1 MSEPVQT
8 RRHAGLDRRS
18 FGFGLGGAALAAGLP
33 SAARANDQDF
43 ATWLSNLRAEA
54 RQKGFSQRT
63 VDSALSEVEPIA
75 RVLELDRRQPETT
88 ITFDDYITRV
98 VTQNRVDSGRARIAE
113 NRELLNN
120 VSARFGVQP
129 RFIVS
134 LWAIETD
141 FGRIQGTFSII
152 AALATLAYDGR
163 RSAFFREELYNALR
177 MVERGLANPKDMKGS
192 WAGAMGQSQF
202 MPSSFLAYAIDMDGD
217 GKADIW
223 GTRADVFG
231 SIANYLSKVGW
242 KGTETWGREVSV
254 PAGLDTALID
264 YNKVQKPLTEWQA
277 LGVRRADGGDL
288 PPRGDLPA
296 SLVRPARDSERPTLL
311 VYNNYRV
318 LLRWNRSLYFATA
331 VGYLADRIGDV

>member
-1 MSEPVQT
+1 MNGYRPT
-8 RRHAGLDRRS
+8 RRS
-18 FGFGLGGAALAAGLP
+18 FGLGLGAAAL
-33 SAARANDQDF
+33 SATLVQANEQDF
-43 ATWLSNLRAEA
+43 PTWLRALRAEA
-54 RQKGFSQRT
+54 RQKGFSQST
-63 VDSALSEVEPIA
+63 VDSALSDVEPIA

-98 VTQNRVDSGRARIAE
+98 VTQARVDTGRARIAE
-113 NRELLNN
+113 HRELLEK
-120 VSARFGVQP
+120 VSTRFGVQP

-141 FGRIQGTFSII
+141 FGRIQGNFSII

-177 MVERGLANPKDMKGS
+177 MIERGQANAKDMKGS

-223 GTRADVFG
+223 SNRADVFG

-242 KGTETWGREVSV
+242 KGTETWGREVRV
-254 PAGLDTALID
+254 PANLDTALID
-264 YNKVQKPLTEWQA
+264 YNKIQKPLAEWHA
-277 LGVRRADGGDL
+277 LGVRKTDGGEL
-288 PPRGDLPA
+288 PIRELNA
-296 SLVRPARDSERPTLL
+296 SLVRPARDSDRPTLL

>member
-1 MSEPVQT
+1 MRRPFAT
-8 RRHAGLDRRS
+8 RGAAAIDRRS
-18 FGFGLGGAALAAGLP
+18 FTFGAAVLAA
-33 SAARANDQDF
+33 SAPFAAQANEQDF
-43 ATWLSNLRAEA
+43 PTWLNALRAEA
-54 RQKGFSQRT
+54 RQKGFSQGT
-63 VDSALSEVEPIA
+63 IDSALREVEPIA

-98 VTQNRVDSGRARIAE
+98 VTQARVDSGRARIAE
-113 NRELLNN
+113 NRELLER
-120 VSARFGVQP
+120 VSTRFGVQP

-141 FGRIQGTFSII
+141 FGRIQGNFSII

-223 GTRADVFG
+223 GNRADVFG

-254 PAGLDTALID
+254 PANFDTTLID
-264 YNKVQKPLTEWQA
+264 WQKVQKPLAEWHA

-288 PPRGDLPA
+288 PARDLTA
-296 SLVRPARDSERPTLL
+296 SLVRPSRDSDRPTLL

-318 LLRWNRSLYFATA
+318 LLRWNRSLYFASA

>member
-1 MSEPVQT
+1 MTIVKAN
-8 RRHAGLDRRS
+8 RFAAALDRRE
-18 FGFGLGGAALAAGLP
+18 FVLGLGAAALAAGLP
-33 SAARANDQDF
+33 NFARANELDF
-43 ATWLSNLRAEA
+43 PTWLNNLRTEA

-63 VDSALSEVEPIA
+63 VDEALTDIAPID

-88 ITFDDYITRV
+88 ITFDQYITRV
-98 VTQNRVDSGRARIAE
+98 VTQARVDTGRARIAE
-113 NRELLNN
+113 HRDLLNAVSNRYN
-120 VSARFGVQP
+120 VQQ

-141 FGRIQGTFSII
+141 FGRITGNFPII

-177 MVERGLANPKDMKGS
+177 MVERGQANARDMKGS

-202 MPSSFLAYAIDMDGD
+202 MPSSFLAYAVDMDGD

-223 GTRADVFG
+223 TNRADVFA

-242 KGTETWGREVSV
+242 KNTETWGREVSV
-254 PAGLDTALID
+254 PANLDPALID
-264 YNKVQKPLTEWQA
+264 YTKVQKTLAEWQA
-277 LGVRRADGGDL
+277 LGVRKADGGDL
-288 PPRGDLPA
+288 PPRGDLMA
-296 SLVRPARDSERPTLL
+296 SLVKPGRDLGGPTLL

>member
-1 MSEPVQT
+1 MNGYRPT
-8 RRHAGLDRRS
+8 RRS
-18 FGFGLGGAALAAGLP
+18 FGLGLGATALTATLVQ
-33 SAARANDQDF
+33 ANEQDF
-43 ATWLSNLRAEA
+43 PAWLNALRAEA

-63 VDSALSEVEPIA
+63 IESALSEVEPIA

-98 VTQNRVDSGRARIAE
+98 VTQARVDTGRQRIAE
-113 NRELLNN
+113 NRELLER
-120 VSARFGVQP
+120 VSTRFGVQP

-141 FGRIQGTFSII
+141 FGRIQGNFSII

-223 GTRADVFG
+223 GNRADVFG

-254 PAGLDTALID
+254 PANFDTTLID
-264 YNKVQKPLTEWQA
+264 WQKVQKPLAEWQA

-288 PPRGDLPA
+288 PARDLTA
-296 SLVRPARDSERPTLL
+296 SLVRPSRDSDRPTLL

-318 LLRWNRSLYFATA
+318 LLRWNRSLYFASA

>member
-1 MSEPVQT
+1 
-8 RRHAGLDRRS
+8 
-18 FGFGLGGAALAAGLP
+18 
-33 SAARANDQDF
+33 
-43 ATWLSNLRAEA
+43 
-54 RQKGFSQRT
+54 
-63 VDSALSEVEPIA
+63 VEPIA

-88 ITFDDYITRV
+88 LTFDEYITRV
-98 VTQNRVDSGRARIAE
+98 VTQSRVDSGRARIAE
-113 NRELLNN
+113 NRELLDK

-141 FGRIQGTFSII
+141 FGRIQGNFSII

-177 MVERGLANPKDMKGS
+177 MVERGLASPKDMKGS

-202 MPSSFLAYAIDMDGD
+202 MPSSFLAYAFDMDGD

-223 GTRADVFG
+223 GNRADVFG

-242 KGTETWGREVSV
+242 KGTETWGREVKV
-254 PAGLDTALID
+254 PATLDTALID
-264 YNKVQKPLTEWQA
+264 YNKVQKPLAEWHA
-277 LGVRRADGGDL
+277 LGVRKTDGTDL
-288 PPRGDLPA
+288 PIRDLNA
-296 SLVRPARDSERPTLL
+296 SLVRPARDSDRPTLL